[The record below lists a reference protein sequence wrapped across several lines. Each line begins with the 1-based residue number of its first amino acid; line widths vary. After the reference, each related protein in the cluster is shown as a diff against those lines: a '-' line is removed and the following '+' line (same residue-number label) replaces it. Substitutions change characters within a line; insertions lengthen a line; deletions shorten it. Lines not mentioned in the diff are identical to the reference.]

1 MDFPEI
7 NIDVTQVLATSTHDI
22 KHSLG
27 ILLNQITTLSN
38 DNRELDKNT
47 QSQLKNL
54 EYEIKRIDNN
64 VVKSLTLYK
73 LNEKQYLLDIQQHSV
88 RDCFEELAAEYQQ
101 LMQSKNIVIEIDCD
115 EELLWYFDRNLIMGS
130 LSTLLNNAYRYS
142 NDKITLQAERNS
154 DTLSLYINDNGSGYP
169 EEILV
174 NPANHKQKESGFSSH
189 NTGLGI
195 YFTSKI
201 AKLHRLNDKEGH
213 ISISNNGIDNGGQF
227 GIHLP

>member
-7 NIDVTQVLATSTHDI
+7 NIDVSQVLATSTHDI

-27 ILLNQITTLSN
+27 ILLNQITSLSN
-38 DNRELDKNT
+38 NNQEINPDT
-47 QSQLKNL
+47 QSQLKHL

-73 LNEKQYLLDIQQHSV
+73 LNQKQYLLDIQQHSV

-101 LMQSKNIVIEIDCD
+101 LMQSKNITIEIQCD
-115 EELLWYFDRNLIMGS
+115 DDLLWYFDRNLIMGS

-142 NDKITLQAERNS
+142 KDKIVLHAERDTS
-154 DTLSLYINDNGSGYP
+154 TLSLYIKDNGSGYP
-169 EEILV
+169 TEILV
-174 NPANHKQKESGFSSH
+174 NPNKPTQKESGFSSH

-195 YFTSKI
+195 YFTTKI
-201 AKLHRLNDKEGH
+201 AKLHRLNDRQGH
-213 ISISNNGIDNGGQF
+213 ISISNQGIDNGGQF

>member
-38 DNRELDKNT
+38 NTQELDPST

-115 EELLWYFDRNLIMGS
+115 EDLLWYFDRNLIMGA

-142 NDKITLQAERNS
+142 KDKIILQAERDSN
-154 DTLSLYINDNGSGYP
+154 TLSLYIKDNGSGYP

-174 NPANHKQKESGFSSH
+174 NPDNHTQKESGFSSH